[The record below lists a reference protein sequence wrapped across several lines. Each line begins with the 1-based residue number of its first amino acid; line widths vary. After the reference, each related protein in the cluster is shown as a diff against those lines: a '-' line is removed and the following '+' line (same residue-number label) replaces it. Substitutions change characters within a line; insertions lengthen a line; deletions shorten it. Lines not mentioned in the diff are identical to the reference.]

1 MPTDVSEKQL
11 ETILVNY
18 LRDVQGYEQGVSDD
32 YSKDYALDTAR
43 VKRFLLS
50 TQKQKVENAGCFAS
64 EISERKFF
72 MELAKQLANRGVT
85 DVLRK
90 GFRFISELF
99 DMYYPLPSELNP
111 TAQELYKK
119 NIFCVTRQLFYSK
132 ENQNSIDVMI
142 SLNGLP
148 LMTLEMK
155 NHYTGQTVENAV
167 KQYQTDRDPKDQ
179 LLAPKR
185 CAVHMAVDDD
195 DIKMCTWLS
204 GKPSWFLPFNKGVNG
219 GAGNPVN
226 PNGVKT
232 AYLWEEILAKES
244 LSDII
249 ENYAQ
254 VVKKKDEKTGIE
266 KQSVIWPRYHQLD
279 CVRMLLAETKAKG
292 VGQRFLIQH
301 SAGSGKSNSITW
313 LAYQLVGLLDGT
325 QALLDSV
332 IVVTDR
338 VNLDTQIRNN
348 IVAFKRLQN
357 LVAWADSA
365 ESLRNHLESGKKIII
380 TIVHKFPYILEAIGG
395 ELKHKRFGIIID
407 EAHSSQNGSLS
418 AKMNIALSGNV
429 GDDDM
434 DLEDR
439 LAAIIEGRKMVK
451 NANYY
456 AFTATPKNKTLQ
468 MFGTPFLQ
476 PDGEIGHKP
485 FHEYTMK
492 QAIEEGFIMDVLEH
506 YTTYTSLYKI
516 VKAVENDPMFDKKEA
531 MKKLRAFVESRPETI
546 QQKANIIVEHFHTQV
561 IDKGKVGGQARAMVV
576 TSSILRAIEFYYEI
590 SRLLKER
597 KSPYKAI
604 VAFSGSKNYGGKD
617 VTEADINGFPSK
629 DIEEN
634 MEHDPYR
641 ILVVA
646 DKFQTGYDQPLLHTM
661 YVDKVL
667 TDVKAVQTLSR
678 LNRCHPKK
686 RDTFVLDFANEA
698 DDIQKS
704 FQRFYKTTILSKE
717 TDPNKLNELLMQIEE
732 ANIYT
737 EEEVRELNEK
747 YWSNAPRETLDP
759 IVNKAVERFKALDD
773 NTQITTKSS
782 IKGFLRTYPFIAAV
796 MPFKST
802 EWEMLDTYFSL
813 LIHKLPKLT
822 GEDFTEGLLESIDF
836 DKYRLIKNDEKKIEL
851 ENKNTEI
858 APTPVGTAQGPQE
871 PDLVKLSDIL
881 NEWNNLHFSNMEKAK
896 EQLEEL
902 PERLRADE
910 TFVNA
915 AKNSNRE
922 TAMQQ
927 CAASLMM
934 IVAGML
940 NENTEFCRYYLDNP
954 DFMAAINNR
963 VFDSVYSGLLLSFR
977 KLKDVEDD
985 KDVRNLIFDRLHLDN
1000 SVSDGELQV
1009 EVQMKFGERYPGMS
1023 SNDWRHIVEA
1033 YTPMIREAASH
1044 KAQEISIRQYG
1055 MAADS
1060 GTE

>member
-1 MPTDVSEKQL
+1 MPTIVSEKQL
-11 ETILVNY
+11 ETILVEY
-18 LRDVQGYEQGVSDD
+18 LRDVHKYEQGVSDD

-50 TQKQKVENAGCFAS
+50 TQKQKVENTGCFAS

-72 MELAKQLANRGVT
+72 MELVKQLANRGVT

-132 ENQNSIDVMI
+132 GNQNSIDVMI
-142 SLNGLP
+142 SMNGLP

-167 KQYQTDRDPKDQ
+167 KQYQTDRDPKDP
-179 LLAPKR
+179 LLTPKR

-195 DIKMCTWLS
+195 DIKMCTWLC
-204 GKPSWFLPFNKGVNG
+204 GKASWFLPFNKGVNG
-219 GAGNPVN
+219 GAGNPIN

-254 VVKKKDEKTGIE
+254 VVKKLDPKTNTE

-279 CVRMLLAETKAKG
+279 CVRRLLAETKAKG

-338 VNLDTQIRNN
+338 VNLDTQIKNN

-365 ESLRNHLESGKKIII
+365 EALRNHLESGKKIII

-418 AKMNIALSGNV
+418 AKMNIALSGNA
-429 GDDDM
+429 GDDEM

-439 LAAIIEGRKMVK
+439 LTAIIEGRKMVK

-468 MFGTPFLQ
+468 MFGTPFQQ

-546 QQKANIIVEHFHTQV
+546 QQKASIIVEHFHTQV

-737 EEEVRELNEK
+737 EEEVRKLNEK

-759 IVNKAVERFKALDD
+759 IVNRAVERFKALDE
-773 NTQITTKSS
+773 NMQITTKSS

-813 LIHKLPKLT
+813 LVHKLPKLT
-822 GEDFTEGLLESIDF
+822 GEDSIEELIESIDF

-851 ENKNTEI
+851 ENKNSEI
-858 APTPVGTAQGPQE
+858 APIPVGTAQGPQE

-881 NEWNNLHFSNMEKAK
+881 NEWNNLHFTNMEKAK

-963 VFDSVYSGLLLSFR
+963 VFDSVYSGLLSSIK
-977 KLKDVEDD
+977 KLKHVEDD
-985 KDVRNLIFDRLHLDN
+985 RDVRNLIYNRLQMDS
-1000 SVSDGELQV
+1000 SVSNGDLQI
-1009 EVQMKFGERYPGMS
+1009 EVQEKFGERYPGMS
-1023 SNDWRHIVEA
+1023 LNDWRHIIEA
-1033 YTPMIREAASH
+1033 YTPMVREAAKP
-1044 KAQEISIRQYG
+1044 KAKEISMHQYG
-1055 MAADS
+1055 MAAEP